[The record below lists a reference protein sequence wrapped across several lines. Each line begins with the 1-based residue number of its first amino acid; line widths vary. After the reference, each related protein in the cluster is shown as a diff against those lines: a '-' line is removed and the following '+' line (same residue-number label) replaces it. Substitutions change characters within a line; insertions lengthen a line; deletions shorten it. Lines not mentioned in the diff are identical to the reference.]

1 MKKYYSSS
9 WKIVIS
15 VLFVFGLGATFYIF
29 SNELKENFNVSKAVN
44 GLNQEEA
51 VQKNIQES
59 SVQKSILDSLNTL
72 KLAYDVVIL
81 EKSALSEELEIEKKN
96 VENLMAII
104 NASKNP
110 SFLQLQVYRK
120 QLSDLKVS
128 FEAKRAEIKKLK
140 SQNKYLLT
148 EIESKNTAMS
158 QQKIKNDTLVSHQQE
173 LESTLK
179 TASTLD
185 LSNFNVIAL
194 RNKNSGEEL
203 ETNRAKNTNKLKAS
217 FYISGNS
224 VAKTGKRVFYVQVL
238 DQQNTVLGANKLIEF
253 GNNKALVYSFIVAID
268 FQGKPVNVYG
278 VLNSEGYE
286 FKKGTYFVNF
296 FDKQEL
302 VGSSS
307 IVLK

>member
-1 MKKYYSSS
+1 MKKPYSSS
-9 WKIVIS
+9 LKVIIA

-29 SNELKENFNVSKAVN
+29 SNELKENFNVSKTVT
-44 GLNQEEA
+44 GLNKEA
-51 VQKNIQES
+51 SVQKNL
-59 SVQKSILDSLNTL
+59 LDSLNTL
-72 KLAYDVVIL
+72 KSAYDVAIL
-81 EKSALSEELEIEKKN
+81 EKSALSEELELEKKN

-110 SFLQLQVYRK
+110 SFAQLQVYRK
-120 QLSDLKVS
+120 QLSDMKIS
-128 FEAKRAEIKKLK
+128 FEVKRAEIKKLK

-148 EIESKNTAMS
+148 EIESQNAAMS
-158 QQKIKNDTLVSHQQE
+158 QQKIKNDTLVSHQKQ

-185 LSNFNVIAL
+185 LSNFNVVAL

-203 ETNRAKNTNKLKAS
+203 ETDKAKSTNKLKAS
-217 FYISGNS
+217 FSISGNS
-224 VAKTGKRVFYVQVL
+224 VAKTGKRIYYVQVL
-238 DQQNTVLGANKLIEF
+238 DQQNSVLGANKLIEF

-278 VLNSEGYE
+278 VLNADGYE
-286 FKKGTYFVNF
+286 FKKGTYFINF

-302 VGSSS
+302 IGNAS
-307 IVLK
+307 IILK

>member
-1 MKKYYSSS
+1 MKKHYSSS
-9 WKIVIS
+9 FKIIS
-15 VLFVFGLGATFYIF
+15 AVLFVFGLGATFYIF
-29 SNELKENFNVSKAVN
+29 SNELKENFNVSKTVT
-44 GLNQEEA
+44 GLNKEA
-51 VQKNIQES
+51 SVQKN
-59 SVQKSILDSLNTL
+59 ILDSLNTL
-72 KLAYDVVIL
+72 KIAYDAAIL
-81 EKSALSEELEIEKKN
+81 EKSALSEELELEKKN

-120 QLSDLKVS
+120 QLSDMKIS

-148 EIESKNTAMS
+148 EIKSQNVAMS
-158 QQKIKNDTLVSHQQE
+158 EQKIKNDTLVSHQE
-173 LESTLK
+173 KLESTLK
-179 TASTLD
+179 TASALD
-185 LSNFNVIAL
+185 LSNFNVVAL

-203 ETNRAKNTNKLKAS
+203 ETDKAKSTNKLKAS
-217 FYISGNS
+217 FSISGNS
-224 VAKTGKRVFYVQVL
+224 VAKTGKRVYYVQVL
-238 DQQNTVLGANKLIEF
+238 DQQNAVLGANKLIEF

-278 VLNSEGYE
+278 VLNAEGYE

-302 VGSSS
+302 IGSSS
-307 IVLK
+307 IILK

>member
-1 MKKYYSSS
+1 MKKHYSSS
-9 WKIVIS
+9 LKIVIV

-29 SNELKENFNVSKAVN
+29 SNELKGNFNVSKTAT
-44 GLNQEEA
+44 GLNQKGS
-51 VQKNIQES
+51 VQKN
-59 SVQKSILDSLNTL
+59 ILDSLNTL
-72 KLAYDVVIL
+72 KLAYDVAML
-81 EKSALSEELEIEKKN
+81 EKSALSEELELEKKN

-110 SFLQLQVYRK
+110 TFLQLQVYRK

-148 EIESKNTAMS
+148 EIESQNAAMS
-158 QQKIKNDTLVSHQQE
+158 QQKIKNDTLVSHQRQ

-185 LSNFNVIAL
+185 LSNFDVVAL
-194 RNKNSGEEL
+194 RNKKSGEEL
-203 ETNRAKNTNKLKAS
+203 ETDRAKSTNKLKAS
-217 FYISGNS
+217 FSISGNS
-224 VAKTGKRVFYVQVL
+224 VAKKGKRVFYVQVL
-238 DQQNTVLGANKLIEF
+238 DQQNAVLGANKLIEF

-278 VLNSEGYE
+278 VLNSDGYE

-302 VGSSS
+302 IGSAS